1 MLKSSL
7 YEHSDAYIL
16 VKGTV
21 LAATTLAADADPKNT
36 NTKIMLKYS
45 ALFKDCI
52 NGISHRQIDSDR
64 VIFVAMSMYNLLEY
78 SDNY

>member
-21 LAATTLAADADPKNT
+21 LAATTLAADDDPKNT

-52 NGISHRQIDSDR
+52 NGIKQ
-64 VIFVAMSMYNLLEY
+64 
-78 SDNY
+78 